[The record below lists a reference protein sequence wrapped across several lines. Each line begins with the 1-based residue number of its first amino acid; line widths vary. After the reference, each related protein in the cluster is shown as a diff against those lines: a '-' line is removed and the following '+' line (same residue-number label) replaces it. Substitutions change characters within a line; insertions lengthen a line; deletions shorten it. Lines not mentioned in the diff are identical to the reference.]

1 MAGEMILAGIVG
13 LVTGV
18 LIALWADSQTL
29 VRRVQAAN
37 EQKGKAQVAVQK
49 LQIQHQAAEQQV
61 KRLQGELA
69 TAVQDNTQYQAT
81 IARQLAEIE
90 AGREQMQISIA
101 THEALREN
109 LQEVHNRLEEM
120 AGMQMM
126 AEAQLALAEAEN
138 NRLLGDVQLMEG
150 EIVSLEARVDLL
162 QTELQAADGLHEQ
175 LTVVEEK
182 LQTAASR
189 SKKLQAK
196 MDDLRVKMNYSSK
209 NQLQLIR
216 GIGPAYG
223 RRLNEFGIQT
233 FADLAECDPDQ
244 IANIIKKKP
253 WQAVNIQDW
262 LDEAKSLAARL
273 TSDT

>member
-1 MAGEMILAGIVG
+1 MAAEMILAGIVG

-18 LIALWADSQTL
+18 LIALWVDSQTL

-37 EQKGKAQVAVQK
+37 EQKGKAQVAAQK

-61 KRLQGELA
+61 KRLRAELA
-69 TAVQDNTQYQAT
+69 TAVQNNTQHQAT

-90 AGREQMQISIA
+90 AGREQVQISIA

-126 AEAQLALAEAEN
+126 AEAQLASAEAEN

-162 QTELQAADGLHEQ
+162 QTELQAADGVREQ
-175 LTVVEEK
+175 LAVVEEK

>member
-1 MAGEMILAGIVG
+1 MAAEMILAGIVG

-69 TAVQDNTQYQAT
+69 TAVQDSTQYQAT

-90 AGREQMQISIA
+90 AGREQIQISIA